1 MASLSSWDRGA
12 PMSSTAGLAQ
22 TWWWSPDLT
31 LAAHHDGL
39 PNVDFFGS
47 RLDATLPRDF
57 VAKNP
62 LCI

>member
-1 MASLSSWDRGA
+1 
-12 PMSSTAGLAQ
+12 MSSTAGLAQ